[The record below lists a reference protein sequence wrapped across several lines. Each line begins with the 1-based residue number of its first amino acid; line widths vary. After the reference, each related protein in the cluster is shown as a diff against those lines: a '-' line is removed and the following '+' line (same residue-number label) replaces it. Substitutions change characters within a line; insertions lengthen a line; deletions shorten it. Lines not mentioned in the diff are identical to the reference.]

1 MGIQQF
7 LAFRAPLLRIRETTI
22 IANKE
27 KIVNFQKSFVKLVV
41 LSSLLIVVF
50 SAFAAAQEQRPM
62 TVTNAPKRAM
72 DVAGANNLYCAGF
85 IQSNAINTSNKIVG
99 AKDETDKYNYS
110 QNDFM
115 YINMGQNK
123 GVNVGDVF
131 AVVRPRATV
140 RSKWSRK
147 SDLGFYVQEVGAVEV
162 VKVNAEVSV
171 ARVKSSCDSFLLGD
185 LIQLVEKRT
194 SPVYAQRAALDIF
207 GAPSGKAEGRI
218 LMARDGAEYLTRD
231 YIVYVDLGA
240 DDHVNVGDHLT
251 IFRPLG
257 KGNLFLMPDRES
269 ATARDYGFESDVYK
283 GGKFSNQAARKSG
296 DKAEGQ
302 EVRTKDAKVGRP
314 ANLRKIVGEAV
325 VLNVK
330 EKTATVVITR
340 TATEIHTGDWVE
352 IQ

>member
-1 MGIQQF
+1 M
-7 LAFRAPLLRIRETTI
+7 
-22 IANKE
+22 
-27 KIVNFQKSFVKLVV
+27 NFQKSFVKLVV

-50 SAFAAAQEQRPM
+50 STLAAAQEQRPL
-62 TVTNAPKRAM
+62 TVTNAPKRAF

-85 IQSNAINTSNKIVG
+85 IQTNAINTSNKIVG
-99 AKDETDKYNYS
+99 AKDETDHFNYS
-110 QNDFM
+110 QNDFL

-123 GVNVGDVF
+123 GVHVGDVF

-140 RSKWSRK
+140 KSKWSRK
-147 SDLGFYVQEVGAVEV
+147 TDLGFYVQEVGAVEI

-171 ARVKSSCDSFLLGD
+171 ARVKTSCSSFLLGD
-185 LIQLVEKRT
+185 LVQPVEKRT
-194 SPVYAQRAALDIF
+194 SPVYAQRPALDIF

-218 LMARDGAEYLTRD
+218 LMSRDGAEYLTRD
-231 YIVYVDLGA
+231 YIAYVDLGA
-240 DDHVNVGDHLT
+240 DDHVSVGDRLT

-257 KGNLFLMPDRES
+257 KGNLFLDPDRES
-269 ATARDYGFESDVYK
+269 VSARDYGFESDKYK

-302 EVRTKDAKVGRP
+302 EVRTRDAKKDRP
-314 ANLRKIVGEAV
+314 ANLRKVVGEAV